1 MRFSPRVRMW
11 HAKVVSGDVQSRPW
25 RSRAVEKTA
34 CAHVEGFGK
43 KLDGDRPLPV
53 GFDIFFGQPDLPRF
67 DRFGRLPQQMTEIVP
82 PGLQQ

>member
-1 MRFSPRVRMW
+1 M
-11 HAKVVSGDVQSRPW
+11 VQTHPPDEGHRRIAAVAPE
-25 RSRAVEKTA
+25 AVEKTA